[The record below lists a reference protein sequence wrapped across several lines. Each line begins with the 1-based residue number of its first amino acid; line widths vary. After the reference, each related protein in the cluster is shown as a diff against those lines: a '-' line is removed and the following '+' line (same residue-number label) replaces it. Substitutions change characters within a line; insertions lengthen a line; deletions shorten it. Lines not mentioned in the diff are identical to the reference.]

1 MKQLTLIK
9 IKLLKVL
16 LFKNFNLPI
25 ILNIFLFL
33 LLILFKQNIKDLI
46 ALNLLINNKLDDQH
60 VNPVDPENSVILSK
74 KNHF

>member
-33 LLILFKQNIKDLI
+33 LLILFKQNIKDFI
-46 ALNLLINNKLDDQH
+46 AMNLLITT
-60 VNPVDPENSVILSK
+60 S
-74 KNHF
+74 